1 MMKPL
6 ACKNSALLLALL
18 ACLVGVKA
26 QAGNISLPE
35 YRRQLSDLAQQIQLL
50 KVHPEQAGK
59 LLTAVPDQLTVT
71 TSSGEVTVN
80 YKNLK
85 DDLAALAQAA
95 EDKRKPLL
103 GKIEN
108 YVQSLNSAV
117 DSYERAP
124 ADLSSARSRLNQI
137 LSRREFSKV
146 KGPSAKDALLAR
158 IYRWLSRI
166 LSKLSFGKGSRFD
179 WMQLFIYL
187 LVGAAV
193 TLLLIWTVRRLRR
206 PHEELPQRE
215 IIPFS
220 PSARSWR
227 AWLAEARSLAAQQDW
242 RNAIHLAY
250 WAGISYLEERGA
262 WKPNRARTPREYLRL
277 VGTRA
282 AHYAVLAAMTR
293 KLELVWYGYGTARES
308 DFQETLGQLEQLGCR

>member
-1 MMKPL
+1 MMKHPTRIS
-6 ACKNSALLLALL
+6 SALLLALL
-18 ACLVGVKA
+18 ACLVCAKA
-26 QAGNISLPE
+26 LAEPVSLTE
-35 YRRQLSDLAQQIQLL
+35 YRRQLRDLAQQVQAL
-50 KVHPEQAGK
+50 KIHPEQAGK
-59 LLTAVPDQLTVT
+59 LLTSVPDQLTVST
-71 TSSGEVTVN
+71 GSGEVKVN

-85 DDLAALAQAA
+85 DDLAAFAQAG
-95 EDKRKPLL
+95 EDKRAPLL
-103 GKIEN
+103 SKIEN
-108 YVQSLNSAV
+108 YLQSLDSAA
-117 DSYERAP
+117 DSYERSP
-124 ADLSSARSRLNQI
+124 ADLSSARSQLNQI

-166 LSKLSFGKGSRFD
+166 MRKLSFGKGSKFD

-193 TLLLIWTVRRLRR
+193 IVLLLWTVRRLRR
-206 PHEELPQRE
+206 PHEDLPQRE

-227 AWLAEARSLAAQQDW
+227 TWLAEARSLAAQQDW
-242 RNAIHLAY
+242 RNAIHMAY

-277 VGTRA
+277 IGTRA
-282 AHYAVLAAMTR
+282 AQYSVLAAMTR